1 MNFQNLISTHRKSL
15 LTSVLCMA
23 VIAASFL
30 TLKSNSFHSM
40 WSLANSNVEA
50 MSISE
55 NYCDFRYIGYIDAE
69 LAREED
75 DHGAVAYL
83 NQCNNGSGSCVFDK
97 WHNRNNK
104 FSIDCV
110 MYAYVS
116 CCSEILNKVK
126 EICAEIQDE
135 GGLMTAIGA
144 LFKK

>member
-30 TLKSNSFHSM
+30 TLKSNSFRSM

-69 LAREED
+69 TRTIHDNGNTIL
-75 DHGAVAYL
+75 L
-83 NQCNNGSGSCVFDK
+83 NECTSGYGSCMFDK
-97 WHNRNNK
+97 WHDKYDHFSFENLIYACTQNRNDLLDK
-104 FSIDCV
+104 IKD
-110 MYAYVS
+110 
-116 CCSEILNKVK
+116 
-126 EICAEIQDE
+126 ICAEIQDE